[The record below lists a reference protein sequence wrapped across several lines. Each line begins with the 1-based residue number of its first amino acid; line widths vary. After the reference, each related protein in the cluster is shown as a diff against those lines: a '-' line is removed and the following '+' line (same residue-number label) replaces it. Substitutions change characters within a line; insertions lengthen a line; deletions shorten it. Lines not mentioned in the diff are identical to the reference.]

1 MEQLSKQKFKR
12 GVQWL
17 GWSGVITALAAGGIL
32 LYSLAIDRSPEPV
45 SVPTINVK
53 LGRIED
59 TINESGTVEL
69 GSQQTLKSP
78 AEGVVE
84 QVRVQLGGLAKSG
97 QELVI
102 LRNPERETI
111 LTKKQLEIQ
120 QKEITLARSRQ
131 EVVEK
136 QEKLKTAERK
146 LQEFDSQ
153 MSAEQ
158 LEIRK
163 QELNLANDRAKVTE
177 KEEEL
182 AAAEGKLEELKA
194 LFERGFIAAN
204 EVRDQEEGVRRAKSA
219 LRDAR
224 LTVTTKTLETQR
236 LQFQQQQ
243 KERELRDAIVS
254 AKLELQKAQFQV
266 NNNSSQLQLSQLDY
280 QETQSKLLNSIVT
293 ATIDGKILD
302 MQVKKGSVVQVG
314 DELLTLGDPSQEL
327 VKLNL
332 SILNATKVKPNQL
345 ARINVIGLDDRTFRG
360 RVETVSPQATT
371 GGTSSNSS
379 GVATVS
385 AIVLLDEPSGILI
398 PGSQV
403 SVEIV
408 LQQQEDVVTLPV
420 QAIGRLG
427 KKSFVWVKDNQG
439 LAEKRDVTLGLEGL
453 STVEV
458 TSGLNPGEEVLLP
471 LPDSPLSPGMP
482 VSP

>member
-1 MEQLSKQKFKR
+1 MEQLSKHKFNR

-17 GWSGVITALAAGGIL
+17 GWSGVITAVAAGGIL

-45 SVPTINVK
+45 SVPRINVK

-84 QVRVQLGGLAKSG
+84 QVRVQLGGLVKSG

-136 QEKLKTAERK
+136 EEKLKTAERK

-153 MSAEQ
+153 MSPEQ

-194 LFERGFIAAN
+194 LFDRGFIAAN

-236 LQFQQQQ
+236 LEFQQQQ

-280 QETQSKLLNSIVT
+280 QETKEKLLNSIVT

-302 MQVKKGSVVQVG
+302 MKVKKGSVVKVG

-345 ARINVIGLDDRTFRG
+345 ARINVIGLDDRGFAG
-360 RVETVSPQATT
+360 RVETVSPQAT
-371 GGTSSNSS
+371 GGDNSS

-385 AIVLLDEPSGILI
+385 ATVLLSEPSGILI

-420 QAIGRLG
+420 QAIQRLG

-439 LAEKRDVTLGLEGL
+439 LAQKRDVTLGLEGF

-471 LPDSPLSPGMP
+471 PPDSKLQPGMP

>member
-1 MEQLSKQKFKR
+1 MMEQLSKQKFKR
-12 GVQWL
+12 GVQWV

-32 LYSLAIDRSPEPV
+32 LYSLGSDRSPEPV
-45 SVPTINVK
+45 SVPTMNVK

-59 TINESGTVEL
+59 SINESGTVEL

-84 QVRVQLGGLAKSG
+84 QVRVQLGGLVKSG

-136 QEKLKTAERK
+136 EENLKTAERK

-182 AAAEGKLEELKA
+182 AAAQGKLEELKG
-194 LFERGFIAAN
+194 LFDRGFIAAN
-204 EVRDQEEGVRRAKSA
+204 EVRDQEEAVRRAKSA

-236 LQFQQQQ
+236 LEFQQQQ
-243 KERELRDAIVS
+243 KKQELRDAIVS
-254 AKLELQKAQFQV
+254 AKLELQKAQLQV

-302 MQVKKGSVVQVG
+302 MQVKKGSVVKVG

-332 SILNATKVKPNQL
+332 SILNATKVKPKQL
-345 ARINVIGLDDRTFRG
+345 ARINVIGMDDRAFTG
-360 RVETVSPQATT
+360 RVETVSPQAT
-371 GGTSSNSS
+371 GGDNSS

-385 AIVLLDEPSGILI
+385 ATVLLDKPSGILI

-420 QAIGRLG
+420 QAIGRSG
-427 KKSFVWVKDNQG
+427 NKSFVWVKDDRG
-439 LAEKRDVTLGLEGL
+439 LAQKRDVTLGLEGL

-471 LPDSPLSPGMP
+471 PPDSPLSPGMP
-482 VSP
+482 VN

>member
-1 MEQLSKQKFKR
+1 MEQLSKHKFNR
-12 GVQWL
+12 GLQWL
-17 GWSGVITALAAGGIL
+17 GWSGVITAVAAGGIL
-32 LYSLAIDRSPEPV
+32 LYSLAIDRPPQPV
-45 SVPTINVK
+45 SVRMIDVK

-59 TINESGTVEL
+59 SINESGTVEL
-69 GSQQTLKSP
+69 GNQQTLKSP

-84 QVRVQLGGLAKSG
+84 QVGVQLGGLVKSG
-97 QELVI
+97 QDLVI

-136 QEKLKTAERK
+136 DQKIKTAERK

-153 MSAEQ
+153 MSADQ

-182 AAAEGKLEELKA
+182 AAVRAKLEELKA
-194 LFERGFIAAN
+194 LFDRGFIAAN
-204 EVRDQEEGVRRAKSA
+204 EVRDQEEAVRRAKSS

-224 LTVTTKTLETQR
+224 LTVTTKTLEIER

-243 KERELRDAIVS
+243 QQQELRDAIVT
-254 AKLELQKAQFQV
+254 AKLERQKAQFQV
-266 NNNSSQLQLSQLDY
+266 KNNTSQLQLSQLDY
-280 QETQSKLLNSIVT
+280 QETQEKLLNSIVT

-302 MQVKKGSVVQVG
+302 MKVKKGSVVKVG

-327 VKLNL
+327 VKLHL
-332 SILNATKVKPNQL
+332 STLNATKVKPNQL
-345 ARINVIGLDDRTFRG
+345 ARINVIGLDSRAFTG
-360 RVETVSPQATT
+360 RVETVSPQATGGGT
-371 GGTSSNSS
+371 GGNSS

-385 AIVLLDEPSGILI
+385 ATVLLSEPSGILI

-420 QAIGRLG
+420 QAIQRLG
-427 KKSFVWVKDNQG
+427 KKSFVWVKDDRG
-439 LAEKRDVTLGLEGL
+439 LAQKRDVTLGLEGF

-471 LPDSPLSPGMP
+471 QLDSPLSPGMP

>member
-1 MEQLSKQKFKR
+1 MELLSKQKFKR

-17 GWSGVITALAAGGIL
+17 GWSGVITVVAAGGIL
-32 LYSLAIDRSPEPV
+32 IYRLAIDRPPEPV

-59 TINESGTVEL
+59 SINESGTVEL
-69 GSQQTLKSP
+69 GNQQTLKSP

-84 QVRVQLGGLAKSG
+84 QVRVQLGGLVKSG

-182 AAAEGKLEELKA
+182 AAAQGKLEELKA
-194 LFERGFIAAN
+194 LFDRGFIAAN
-204 EVRDQEEGVRRAKSA
+204 EVRDQEEAVRRAKSA

-224 LTVTTKTLETQR
+224 LTVTTKTLERQR
-236 LQFQQQQ
+236 LEFQQQQ
-243 KERELRDAIVS
+243 KQQELRDAIVT

-266 NNNSSQLQLSQLDY
+266 NNNTSQLQLSQLDY
-280 QETQSKLLNSIVT
+280 QETQEKLLNSIVT

-302 MQVKKGSVVQVG
+302 MKVKKGAVVKVG

-345 ARINVIGLDDRTFRG
+345 ARIDIIGLDDRAFGG

-371 GGTSSNSS
+371 GGTGGNSS

-385 AIVLLDEPSGILI
+385 ATVKLDEPSGILI

-420 QAIGRLG
+420 QAIQRLG

-439 LAEKRDVTLGLEGL
+439 LAQKRDVTLGLEGF

-458 TSGLNPGEEVLLP
+458 TGGLNPGEEVLLP
-471 LPDSPLSPGMP
+471 PPDSPLQPGMP
-482 VSP
+482 VSH